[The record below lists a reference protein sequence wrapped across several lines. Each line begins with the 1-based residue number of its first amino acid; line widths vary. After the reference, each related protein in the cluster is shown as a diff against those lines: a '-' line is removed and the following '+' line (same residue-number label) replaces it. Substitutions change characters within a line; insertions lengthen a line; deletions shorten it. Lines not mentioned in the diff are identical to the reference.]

1 MTIGGRFLPKS
12 VNLRLTALFDHLRE
26 ASRFDFQEFH
36 WGSPGPARTL
46 RLRSGQA
53 GRTLPIKKS
62 ARELRQGGSD
72 YRCCIPALAGFVSPQ
87 SIAPDGD
94 QIFSQESQR
103 ATRNSET
110 SIRKSPHCARP
121 RLNPLSRKPNCSQ
134 PNGRFAFTR
143 ATSVV
148 STSAALP
155 SRRLRFALF
164 AANK

>member
-1 MTIGGRFLPKS
+1 MAQAAPSQFQ
-12 VNLRLTALFDHLRE
+12 LTQARG
-26 ASRFDFQEFH
+26 SRHF
-36 WGSPGPARTL
+36 AKR
-46 RLRSGQA
+46 
-53 GRTLPIKKS
+53 KS

-87 SIAPDGD
+87 SIVPDGE

-110 SIRKSPHCARP
+110 SMRKSPHRARP
-121 RLNPLSRKPNCSQ
+121 RLNPLSREPNCSQ

-164 AANK
+164 EANK